1 MDNAQDPSGCLAT
14 VSSSGFLLDV
24 KGIGAEVLDLLSN
37 VLKSQDSSVGR
48 KLITISFDIL
58 ATSNIA
64 QRFTTKEIGK
74 IDEISLKEA

>member
-48 KLITISFDIL
+48 KLITIRFDI
-58 ATSNIA
+58 S
-64 QRFTTKEIGK
+64 QRFTSKEIGK